1 MVVEENNNS
10 NNKKKPRGC
19 RTARQSAWSANYGL
33 QNWRLLE
40 AAGYHTLAQ
49 GYECVIATLIKC

>member
-1 MVVEENNNS
+1 MLVTIRSVVVEENNNS
-10 NNKKKPRGC
+10 NNKKKKPK
-19 RTARQSAWSANYGL
+19 RQSAWSANYGL

-49 GYECVIATLIKC
+49 GYECVIAT